1 MMLDYEASS
10 LYSVIADGKYKKTSF
25 SRGLIISLITGSHLQ
40 ANCNKQ
46 GFNINLKSPTKEY
59 MQLRFG
65 LVANNENGCSTC
77 DSWIGFGAKYH
88 GCDKYAT
95 NMQQWLVVTVL
106 CVLQGGPPRV

>member
-1 MMLDYEASS
+1 
-10 LYSVIADGKYKKTSF
+10 
-25 SRGLIISLITGSHLQ
+25 LIISLIIGSHLQ

-65 LVANNENGCSTC
+65 LVANNHENGCSTC
-77 DSWIGFGAKYH
+77 NSWIGFGAKYH

-95 NMQQWLVVTVL
+95 MACGNRVVCAASAGNKMCIWLYTGAVKY
-106 CVLQGGPPRV
+106 